1 MLKHLTTTFAIGTI
15 FCGLSIGGWVLAVP
29 DDIMPPQSGPADLRE
44 SSRAA
49 TIARSGAVSRT
60 LPEKLDEAI
69 SVKDFGATGDGRT
82 DDTIAFQT
90 ALDCGAQRV
99 LIPEG
104 VYVTTGLEIKEKS
117 GLTTLQGIGR
127 PVIQLTTGRNRVA
140 LTCNK
145 SQFVNLVDFTL
156 ESSGTKDDG
165 NATVGILAVSKSYYS
180 LSGLRFA
187 NFSARGLQVKQC
199 VYWGLQD
206 ITAQGCT
213 YGLSFETHQNIPC
226 STVTVSRAYITG
238 CTRGLSFES
247 AVLVGLNSCV
257 LEYCGSKTTDDGA
270 LHFAGG
276 GANMSQLY
284 FEANYRNLF
293 ASDAAMIF
301 NGLFELTAEA
311 PNIVKFVG
319 TAFDRRGALR
329 FDHHQ
334 LGAARI
340 GPDQMAGYDLTIGT
354 NLVAPLAGGS
364 VRWGDTTKE
373 TIQGKA
379 TAGSWTTIKSI
390 PEVEM
395 TGPVNSRAHYEY
407 TVYGGTADLG
417 TGFDSGTIL
426 NGVMRSHSGTLPAW
440 IRLDASKDIQIK
452 LDSTSYGLSYKIVL
466 TRVYPG

>member
-1 MLKHLTTTFAIGTI
+1 MMQRSPTAVAIATI
-15 FCGLSIGGWVLAVP
+15 LCSLGIGGWLRAVT
-29 DDIMPPQSGPADLRE
+29 DDITPPQSKLANSKEIVGT
-44 SSRAA
+44 A
-49 TIARSGAVSRT
+49 TIAKPGAVSRT
-60 LPEKLDEAI
+60 LPEKLDEVI

-82 DDTIAFQT
+82 DDTIAFQA

-104 VYVTTGLEIKEKS
+104 VYVTTGLEIREKS
-117 GLTTLQGIGR
+117 VLTTLQGIGR

-247 AVLVGLNSCV
+247 AVLVALNSCV
-257 LEYCGSKTTDDGA
+257 LEYCGSRTTDDGA

-293 ASDAAMIF
+293 AADAAMIF

-440 IRLDASKDIQIK
+440 LRLDASKDIQIK

>member
-1 MLKHLTTTFAIGTI
+1 
-15 FCGLSIGGWVLAVP
+15 
-29 DDIMPPQSGPADLRE
+29 
-44 SSRAA
+44 
-49 TIARSGAVSRT
+49 
-60 LPEKLDEAI
+60 
-69 SVKDFGATGDGRT
+69 
-82 DDTIAFQT
+82 
-90 ALDCGAQRV
+90 
-99 LIPEG
+99 
-104 VYVTTGLEIKEKS
+104 
-117 GLTTLQGIGR
+117 
-127 PVIQLTTGRNRVA
+127 
-140 LTCNK
+140 
-145 SQFVNLVDFTL
+145 
-156 ESSGTKDDG
+156 
-165 NATVGILAVSKSYYS
+165 
-180 LSGLRFA
+180 
-187 NFSARGLQVKQC
+187 
-199 VYWGLQD
+199 
-206 ITAQGCT
+206 
-213 YGLSFETHQNIPC
+213 
-226 STVTVSRAYITG
+226 
-238 CTRGLSFES
+238 
-247 AVLVGLNSCV
+247 
-257 LEYCGSKTTDDGA
+257 
-270 LHFAGG
+270 
-276 GANMSQLY
+276 MSQLY

-426 NGVMRSHSGTLPAW
+426 NGVMRSHSGTSPTWL
-440 IRLDASKDIQIK
+440 RLDASKDIQIK

>member
-1 MLKHLTTTFAIGTI
+1 MRKRSRTTFIIATLL
-15 FCGLSIGGWVLAVP
+15 CSLSVGGWLLAVP
-29 DDIMPPQSGPADLRE
+29 DDVTPPQSKSAT
-44 SSRAA
+44 SSEISGRSK
-49 TIARSGAVSRT
+49 IARAGAVSRT
-60 LPEKLDEAI
+60 LPEKLDEVI
-69 SVKDFGATGDGRT
+69 SVKDFGATGDGHT
-82 DDTIAFQT
+82 DDTIAFQA

-117 GLTTLQGIGR
+117 VLTTLQGIGK
-127 PVIQLTTGRNRVA
+127 PVIRLTTGRNRVA

-165 NATVGILAVSKSYYS
+165 NETVGILAVSKSYYS

-187 NFSARGLQVKQC
+187 NFSARGLQVRQC
-199 VYWGLQD
+199 VYWGLED
-206 ITAQGCT
+206 MTVQGCT

-247 AVLVGLNSCV
+247 AVLVALNSCV

-354 NLVAPLAGGS
+354 NLVAPLSGGS

-379 TAGSWTTIKSI
+379 TAGVWTTIKSI

-440 IRLDASKDIQIK
+440 LRLDASKDIQIK